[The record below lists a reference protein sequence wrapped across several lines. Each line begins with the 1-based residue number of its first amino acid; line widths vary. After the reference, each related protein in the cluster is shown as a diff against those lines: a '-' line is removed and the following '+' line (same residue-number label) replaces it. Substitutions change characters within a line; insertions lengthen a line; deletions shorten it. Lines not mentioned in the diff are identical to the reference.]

1 MRIIGSIVASSL
13 ALLLA
18 VTAVASAKGVG
29 FGRGVGV
36 ATGSVLLPTRHPVL
50 GPVGASTGVG
60 PRRGETGAIRLHTH
74 PFFRCARPP
83 GPAASSG
90 SMSDCRTPGR
100 TTTWRPPARRCFADG
115 LPERVEATPQRC
127 TR

>member
-50 GPVGASTGVG
+50 GPVGAPTGAGPMRGEANAIRVAHAPVLPLRRTTG
-60 PRRGETGAIRLHTH
+60 PRC
-74 PFFRCARPP
+74 FFRIYAKLSIA
-83 GPAASSG
+83 GQDHDLATAGAALLCGWS
-90 SMSDCRTPGR
+90 P
-100 TTTWRPPARRCFADG
+100 
-115 LPERVEATPQRC
+115 
-127 TR
+127 